1 MLLSAEV
8 NKGFTLEEHLQY
20 CFGANTKK
28 NSEDEVK
35 NSIEEIKTV
44 CVKCNKKAII
54 NSKFIINEK
63 GIRSIVYEGE
73 QIDLG
78 GEEKYEPLCWKCW
91 EK

>member
-1 MLLSAEV
+1 MDLIFVIILGALWGSFANV
-8 NKGFTLEEHLQY
+8 CIIRMPQGKGVVVGRSF
-20 CFGANTKK
+20 
-28 NSEDEVK
+28 
-35 NSIEEIKTV
+35 